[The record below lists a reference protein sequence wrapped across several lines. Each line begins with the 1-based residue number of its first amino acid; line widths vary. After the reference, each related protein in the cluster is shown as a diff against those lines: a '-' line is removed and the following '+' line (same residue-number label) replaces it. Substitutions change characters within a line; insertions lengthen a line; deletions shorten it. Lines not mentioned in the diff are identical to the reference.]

1 MSIDKKRVRTQDEL
15 NEPAPIDQVEERV
28 EAKMKQV
35 EGAAKKG
42 VAEGLQNDDL
52 AEDGERLKVEGEREL
67 SNANKR
73 NR

>member
-1 MSIDKKRVRTQDEL
+1 MRIDKKRVRTQDEL

-67 SNANKR
+67 SNANKK